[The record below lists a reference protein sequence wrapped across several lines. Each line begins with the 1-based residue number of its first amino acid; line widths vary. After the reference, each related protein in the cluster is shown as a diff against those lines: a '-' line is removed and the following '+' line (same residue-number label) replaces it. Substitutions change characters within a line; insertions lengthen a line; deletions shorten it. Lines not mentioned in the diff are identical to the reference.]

1 MKKYLMGILLMM
13 LALALVSG
21 CTAKESE
28 DVSKEPA
35 GTQEAESMDTTS
47 MDSAMMTDTTAVTDT
62 TM

>member
-1 MKKYLMGILLMM
+1 MKKLMMGMFLMM
-13 LALALVSG
+13 LALSLVIG

-28 DVSKEPA
+28 DATKVPVETK
-35 GTQEAESMDTTS
+35 EAEAMDTTT

>member
-1 MKKYLMGILLMM
+1 MKRFLMGMFLMM
-13 LALALVSG
+13 LALALVLG
-21 CTAKESE
+21 CTKKETE
-28 DVSKEPA
+28 DASKEPA

>member
-1 MKKYLMGILLMM
+1 MKKLLMV
-13 LALALVSG
+13 ALMMFALSLIFG

-28 DVSKEPA
+28 DATKEPA

-47 MDSAMMTDTTAVTDT
+47 MDTAMMTDTAAVEDT

>member
-1 MKKYLMGILLMM
+1 MFLMM
-13 LALALVSG
+13 LALALVLG
-21 CTAKESE
+21 CTKKETE
-28 DVSKEPA
+28 DASKEPA